1 LLRRTTLSE
10 YKPKVVCFS
19 CKFGWG
25 YLTDEAP
32 LSSEVENSIP
42 IICTGKIDATHIINA
57 FEEGADGVLILGCP
71 EGDCH
76 YQDGNYEAKKR
87 VYLLRALLESMGIEK
102 GRIKIELATD
112 PEGKRIPKLVKEMSK
127 ELIKLG
133 SSKRGAVAEKMP
145 KEAIKARGGK

>member
-1 LLRRTTLSE
+1 MSQ
-10 YKPKVVCFS
+10 YKPKLVCFS

-25 YLTDEAP
+25 YLADEDT
-32 LSSEVENSIP
+32 LSNEIENWIP

-57 FEEGADGVLILGCP
+57 FEEGADGILILGCP

-87 VYLLRALLESMGIEK
+87 VYLVRRLLESIGIEK
-102 GRIKIELATD
+102 ERIRIELSID
-112 PEGKRIPKLVKEMSK
+112 PEGKRIPQLVKEMSK

-133 SSKRGAVAEKMP
+133 PSKKAEAAEKMP
-145 KEAIKARGGK
+145 KEVIKARGGR